1 MRRYGWVLLAG
12 ILLLT
17 GCKQKKKPSLS
28 GDDPVEVGDFIS
40 FFEPAGL
47 PYEIS
52 DTALNRRV
60 NDSLL
65 ISYKMFTQ
73 FVPDSV
79 LSKVFGKNTRP
90 KIYPL
95 KRVTAK
101 SGETYLF
108 SKAVLADRK
117 VAYALCFD
125 KKNKFAASLKLLQP
139 DANSA
144 TSQVSGMDRK
154 HSVFKTTVLRK
165 PDGTAGEG
173 REVYAFNADAKQFML
188 IMTDALDDRVK
199 EIINPIDTLPRKN
212 RLSADYVRDK
222 MNIVSIR
229 DGSKPDKLNFFIHF
243 ESRDG
248 ECTGELKG
256 MATVTAART
265 AVYRKSGDACVLQFN
280 FTSTAVSLK
289 EAEPCGKHRGVKC
302 TFDLFFPRKKEI
314 RKVVKKKPSK

>member
-40 FFEPAGL
+40 FFEPARL
-47 PYEIS
+47 PYEIT
-52 DTALNRRV
+52 DTALNRRI

-65 ISYKMFTQ
+65 ISYKVFTQ

-79 LSKVFGKNTRP
+79 LTRFFGKNERP

-95 KRVTAK
+95 RRITAE

-108 SKAVLADRK
+108 SKAVLADK
-117 VAYALCFD
+117 KIAYVLCFD
-125 KKNKFAASLKLLQP
+125 KKNKFAGSLKLLQP
-139 DANSA
+139 DASSA
-144 TSQVSGMDRK
+144 TNQLSGMDRK
-154 HSVFKTTVLRK
+154 YSIFKTTILRK

-173 REVYAFNADAKQFML
+173 REVYVFNAEAKQFML

-199 EIINPIDTLPRKN
+199 EIINPIDTLPRKH

-222 MNIVSIR
+222 MNIVSVR
-229 DGSKPDKLNFFIHF
+229 DGNKPDKLIFFIHF

-248 ECTGELKG
+248 VCSGELKG
-256 MATVTAART
+256 IATIINART

-280 FTSTAVSLK
+280 FTSSSVALK
-289 EAEPCGKHRGVKC
+289 EVEPCGKYRGIKC
-302 TFDLFFPRKKEI
+302 TFDVFFPRKKEV
-314 RKVVKKKPSK
+314 RKAVKKKSSK